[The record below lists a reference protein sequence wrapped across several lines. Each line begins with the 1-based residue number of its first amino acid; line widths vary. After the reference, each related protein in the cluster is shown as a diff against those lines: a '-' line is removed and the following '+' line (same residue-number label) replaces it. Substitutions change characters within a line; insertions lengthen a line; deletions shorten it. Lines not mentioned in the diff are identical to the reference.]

1 MSLTIEVE
9 HEPDGRWLAEAPQLP
24 GVMSYGQSA
33 EEAVGKTQ
41 VLALRVV
48 ADRMEHG
55 EPTPYAQQLFRVI
68 PDSPTSEDAHRE
80 ACLRFER
87 HFGEVSSGRSNGAD
101 NESID
106 ADLAREYGDSHETN

>member
-1 MSLTIEVE
+1 
-9 HEPDGRWLAEAPQLP
+9 
-24 GVMSYGQSA
+24 MSYGQSA

-55 EPTPYAQQLFRVI
+55 EPTPYARQLFHVI
-68 PDSPTSEDAHRE
+68 PESPANEDARRE

-87 HFGEVSSGRSNGAD
+87 HFGEVCSGRSNSAD

-106 ADLAREYGDSHETN
+106 ADLAREYGDTHETI